1 LVTDVLIVPEVLI
14 PKVFVT
20 GAKYAAPLARPSV
33 RKITFSQ
40 LPLAYVARFTP
51 AFYSTPVQPEGYAMI
66 NKLADKFTTSAVMR
80 RASPVL
86 AFGLLAAMAVTAP
99 ARAELA
105 TPEQKKACTPDVY
118 RLCAG
123 EIPNVRAITAC
134 LRRQKANLSE
144 ACRAVF
150 EQPQ

>member
-1 LVTDVLIVPEVLI
+1 
-14 PKVFVT
+14 
-20 GAKYAAPLARPSV
+20 
-33 RKITFSQ
+33 
-40 LPLAYVARFTP
+40 
-51 AFYSTPVQPEGYAMI
+51 
-66 NKLADKFTTSAVMR
+66 
-80 RASPVL
+80 L
-86 AFGLLAAMAVTAP
+86 AFGLLAGLAGGGP

-123 EIPNVRAITAC
+123 EIPNPRAITAC

-150 EQPQ
+150 EQ